1 MKIIRWLDSY
11 IDAFMRLSPV
21 TKRVL
26 TTIVCVLLLCLCG
39 PLGAAGYDKLV
50 NYVACHCRCWS
61 VLVNRLLVRP
71 AGALI
76 LLAWWLRIFR

>member
-1 MKIIRWLDSY
+1 MNTIRRIDGWIDS
-11 IDAFMRLSPV
+11 FMRLSPV

-26 TTIVCVLLLCLCG
+26 TTILCVVLLCLCG

-50 NYVACHCRCWS
+50 TYVSFIAAAGLCWS
-61 VLVNRLLVRP
+61 TGFWYVLR
-71 AGALI
+71 GALI

>member
-50 NYVACHCRCWS
+50 NYVAVIAAAGLCWS
-61 VLVNRLLVRP
+61 TGFWYVLR
-71 AGALI
+71 GALI

>member
-1 MKIIRWLDSY
+1 MKVIRWLDSY

-26 TTIVCVLLLCLCG
+26 TTIVCILLLCLCG
-39 PLGAAGYDKLV
+39 PLGAAGYDKPV
-50 NYVACHCRCWS
+50 VYVSFIAAAGLCWS
-61 VLVNRLLVRP
+61 TGFWYVLR
-71 AGALI
+71 GALI